1 MKEREELLMKV
12 LMMGFEIE
20 RKDVVVK
27 NLIRDIEAL
36 ETRKSLSSNE

>member
-1 MKEREELLMKV
+1 MKV

-36 ETRKSLSSNE
+36 ETRNSLSSSE

>member
-1 MKEREELLMKV
+1 MRV

-36 ETRKSLSSNE
+36 ETRNSLSSSE

>member
-1 MKEREELLMKV
+1 MRV

-27 NLIRDIEAL
+27 NLIRDIQAL
-36 ETRKSLSSNE
+36 ETRNSLSSSE